1 MKKYF
6 LALLISL
13 GACITLVFF
22 QVAHADTYY
31 PSTAYNVSIGTTA
44 AASQPLNKTTDS
56 VRLVCTVDCYV
67 ALESSSAAAFAAVS
81 AYVLLPAD
89 WPITLKS
96 LGSTY
101 VLVSA
106 GSSGILNITEMSK

>member
-13 GACITLVFF
+13 GACAA
-22 QVAHADTYY
+22 QADTFY
-31 PSTAYNVSIGTTA
+31 PTTAYNVTIGTTA
-44 AASQPLNKTTDS
+44 AASQPMNRNTDS

-67 ALESSSAAAFAAVS
+67 AWESSSAAAFAAVS